1 MQYLNLPAG
10 EDDEQKVGEDGGEV
24 DHLPRHPHALPDTE
38 VHQNPGQSQRSCST
52 CIKNHDHLCCMYSN

>member
-38 VHQNPGQSQRSCST
+38 VDQNPGQSQRSCT
-52 CIKNHDHLCCMYSN
+52 MGFVLYVQ